1 MISYG
6 NGQPAPPIVSREFV
20 ELQRAASRIAAKVKE
35 RMPQGHWLNIEAD
48 IRTSLLRL
56 VFHYR
61 KGNAPKAWHENET
74 VEVNLVPGHPLDDL
88 AWLSSIA
95 DEVLELIES
104 GSSDLIIPKF
114 LDYVRYV
121 DDSGK
126 TVFEEG
132 KSHEHHRSFAPGY
145 EGKLK

>member
-6 NGQPAPPIVSREFV
+6 NGQPAPPPVSREIV

-35 RMPQGHWLNIEAD
+35 RMPQGCWLNIEAE
-48 IRTSLLRL
+48 ICTSLLRL

-61 KGNAPKAWHENET
+61 KGNAPKSWHEIET
-74 VEVNLVPGHPLDDL
+74 VEVDLVPGHPLDDL
-88 AWLSSIA
+88 AWLSSIG

-121 DDSGK
+121 DDSGG
-126 TVFEEG
+126 TVFEG
-132 KSHEHHRSFAPGY
+132 GMAHEHHHSFPSAL
-145 EGKLK
+145 E

>member
-1 MISYG
+1 MISYD
-6 NGQPAPPIVSREFV
+6 NGQAAPPPVSREII

-35 RMPQGHWLNIEAD
+35 RMPQDHWLNIEAD
-48 IRTSLLRL
+48 ICASLLRL

-74 VEVNLVPGHPLDDL
+74 VEVDLVPGHPLDDL

-114 LDYVRYV
+114 LDYVRYI
-121 DDSGK
+121 DDSGE

-132 KSHEHHRSFAPGY
+132 KAHERHRSFPPGQ